1 MKRPRR
7 LFRTRPPKG
16 GASLLVVATRVGSV
30 PDGFAIPPG
39 YEVDSCHACG
49 RAVWRCP
56 EIREIGEALAI
67 RRSCVCQE
75 CLADAPEPGPQPPP
89 IPPGLDRLRR
99 APEAVDPG
107 RTYGVET
114 PDGTRQFFTGRELLA
129 TARGLTDLAD
139 AQRSGDI
146 EAMRRALAALAGP

>member
-1 MKRPRR
+1 M
-7 LFRTRPPKG
+7 
-16 GASLLVVATRVGSV
+16 
-30 PDGFAIPPG
+30 PG
-39 YEVDSCHACG
+39 
-49 RAVWRCP
+49 
-56 EIREIGEALAI
+56 
-67 RRSCVCQE
+67 
-75 CLADAPEPGPQPPP
+75 
-89 IPPGLDRLRR
+89 
-99 APEAVDPG
+99 G